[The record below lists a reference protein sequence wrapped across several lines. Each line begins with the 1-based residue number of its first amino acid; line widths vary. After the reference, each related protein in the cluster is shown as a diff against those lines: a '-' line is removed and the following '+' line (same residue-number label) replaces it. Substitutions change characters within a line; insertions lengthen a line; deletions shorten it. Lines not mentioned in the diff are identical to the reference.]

1 MGEKSLNKI
10 LFPVFATTEMVMKE
24 AMHVSIASKELI
36 QTCAKKLLNGWNE
49 FISRSERVADNGGNS
64 FFHLSRIDAPED
76 ELARW
81 LFVVDTVN
89 YSFWPD
95 PGKPLWAIEYRGR
108 KFSGYWGLSASFRRA
123 YEEGVP
129 ITDPSFLATLSEDI
143 LAGIF
148 RGEGEIPLFRSR
160 LDHLR
165 EAGQV
170 LLEYFEGDVVKLIKM
185 AEKSAENLVKLI
197 VTYFPSFKDEAVYK
211 GRRVFFWKRAQI
223 FVFDLYSTFGG
234 NGLGEFYDIDV
245 LTAFADYKLP
255 QVLRHLGIL
264 EYSEELSK
272 IVDNRIMI
280 KSGAPEEIEI
290 RAATV
295 QAVEL
300 LRQELENLSGTSQ
313 SIPAAKVDQFLWFL
327 GQEEEFRSKPY
338 HLCRTIFY

>member
-1 MGEKSLNKI
+1 MDEKSLNKI
-10 LFPVFATTEMVMKE
+10 LFPVFATTEMVTRE
-24 AMHVSIASKELI
+24 AIHVGIASKEFI
-36 QTCAKKLLNGWNE
+36 QGCARKLLSRWNE
-49 FISRSERVADNGGNS
+49 FINRSD
-64 FFHLSRIDAPED
+64 FHLSHIDASED

-95 PGKPLWAIEYRGR
+95 PGKPLWEIEYGGR
-108 KFSGYWGLSASFRRA
+108 KFSGYWGLSASLKRA
-123 YEEGVP
+123 YEDGIP
-129 ITDPSFLATLSEDI
+129 ITDSSFLATLSEDV
-143 LAGIF
+143 LSGIF
-148 RGEGEIPLFRSR
+148 QGEGEIPLFRSR

-170 LLEYFEGDVVKLIKM
+170 LLKYFEGDVVKLIKL
-185 AEKSAENLVKLI
+185 AEKSAERLVKLI
-197 VTYFPSFKDEAVYK
+197 VTYFPSFRDEAVYE

-223 FVFDLYSTFGG
+223 FVFDLYSTFSGK
-234 NGLGEFYDIDV
+234 GLGEFYDIDV

-272 IVDNRIMI
+272 TVDNRIMI
-280 KSGAPEEIEI
+280 KPGSLEEVEI

-295 QAVEL
+295 QGVEF
-300 LRQELENLSGTSQ
+300 LRQEIENLSGVSQ

-327 GQEEEFRSKPY
+327 GQEDEFRSKPY